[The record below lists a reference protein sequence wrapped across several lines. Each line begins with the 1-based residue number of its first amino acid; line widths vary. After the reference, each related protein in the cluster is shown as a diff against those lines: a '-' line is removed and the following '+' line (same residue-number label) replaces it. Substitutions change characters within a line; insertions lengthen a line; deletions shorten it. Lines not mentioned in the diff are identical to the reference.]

1 MKNELYCQTCNQE
14 TIIKNGKSKD
24 GEQRYLC
31 TSCGSHKTPY
41 RSDDIELLTE
51 NVKLAKKEQR
61 NKDTNRIERKAF
73 REYARI
79 DNALSEY
86 NHGLTEALGK
96 YDLSKFTIYHE
107 ADGDKSCGVV
117 NLSDL
122 HLNELVSLAHN
133 KHDFPN
139 AAKRLK
145 KLATKTKKYFGAFG
159 IKNVLIADTGDKL
172 NSDRRLDELLNQATN
187 RSNATILSAYLL
199 QQFIIDLNEDFNIS
213 YACVTGNESR
223 AKDEPGF
230 SDILA
235 TDNYD
240 FTIFNILRMLF
251 RDCKGVN
258 FVIGDPSEL
267 VVNVAG
273 QHWLLLHG
281 ESISK
286 DVESSVQKI
295 KGKYA
300 SRGILIDYIIFGHI
314 HSARISDQY
323 GRGSSLVGDNDYS
336 DKALQLS
343 GRASQNIYIAYEN
356 GNRDGIKIDLQ
367 NAEDVKGYDI
377 IKELE
382 AYNAKS
388 ASKLHHKSTV
398 FEVVI

>member
-1 MKNELYCQTCNQE
+1 MTKNLICQVCNRE
-14 TIIKNGKSKD
+14 TIIRNGTKD
-24 GEQRYLC
+24 GVQQYYC
-31 TSCGSHKTPY
+31 SGCGSYKRPIGL
-41 RSDDIELLTE
+41 DDKEILSE
-51 NVKLAKKEQR
+51 NVKLAKNKQR
-61 NKDTNRIERKAF
+61 LQDSNRIERKAF

-79 DNALSEY
+79 ENALVEY
-86 NHGLTEALGK
+86 NKELIQSLEK
-96 YDLSKFTIYHE
+96 YPLNKFTTYHK
-107 ADGDKSCGVV
+107 ADGDKSCGIIH
-117 NLSDL
+117 LSDL

-133 KHDFPN
+133 KHDFTE
-139 AAKRLK
+139 ASKRLK
-145 KLATKTKKYFGAFG
+145 KLAIKTKKYLTAFG
-159 IKNVLIADTGDKL
+159 IKNILIADTGDKL

-223 AKDEPGF
+223 LKDEHGF

-240 FTIFNILRMLF
+240 FTIYNMLRMLF
-251 RDCKGVN
+251 KDCKGIN
-258 FVIGDPSEL
+258 FVVGDPSEL
-267 VVNVAG
+267 VVNIAK
-273 QHWLLLHG
+273 QNWLLLHG
-281 ESISK
+281 ESIGK
-286 DVESSVQKI
+286 DVEGSVQKI

-300 SRGILIDYIIFGHI
+300 SRGVLVDYIIFGHV

-323 GRGSSLVGDNDYS
+323 SRGSSLVGDNDYS

-356 GNRDGIKIDLQ
+356 GNRDGIKVDLQ
-367 NAEDVKGYDI
+367 NVKGIKGYDI

-382 AYNAKS
+382 SYNTKS
-388 ASKLHHKSTV
+388 ANKCKKKGII